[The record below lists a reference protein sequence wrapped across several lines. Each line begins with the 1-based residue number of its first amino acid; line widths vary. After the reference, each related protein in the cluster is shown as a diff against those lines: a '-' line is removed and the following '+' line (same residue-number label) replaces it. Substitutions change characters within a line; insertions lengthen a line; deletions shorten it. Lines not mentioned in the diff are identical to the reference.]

1 MCIHIDLYAYQ
12 LSHSL
17 ESDSATPWT
26 AAHQACLS
34 ITSYQSLLKLMCIKL
49 VMPSNHLILQ
59 FFSAI
64 WKLVTKMIIH
74 LKLPSMCLLRAKA
87 FSFKTTTWLS
97 QEINVI
103 LHKNTSKH
111 KSSFKFPYCH
121 QNALQSCSVC
131 VRDIQ
136 SPVQG
141 STLLLAASSPC
152 LLYPRAGPLSVA
164 ESHDLD
170 ILSNPANCLAD
181 GECLLI
187 WMFLIPT
194 SWLYQVEHSLE
205 E

>member
-1 MCIHIDLYAYQ
+1 MCI
-12 LSHSL
+12 
-17 ESDSATPWT
+17 ES
-26 AAHQACLS
+26 
-34 ITSYQSLLKLMCIKL
+34 

-64 WKLVTKMIIH
+64 WKLVTKTIIH
-74 LKLPSMCLLRAKA
+74 LKLPMCLLRAKA

-103 LHKNTSKH
+103 LHKNTSKQ
-111 KSSFKFPYCH
+111 KSSFKFSYCH
-121 QNALQSCSVC
+121 QNVLHSCSVR

-136 SPVQG
+136 SPVLG
-141 STLLLAASSPC
+141 STLLLAASSLC
-152 LLYPRAGPLSVA
+152 LLYPRAGPLSVV

-170 ILSNPANCLAD
+170 ILSNAANCPAD